1 MTTAE
6 RETLPT
12 IGFLTREE
20 PSFFVINLYTW
31 LTDQRAAADLAL
43 RVVEV
48 VRSISDIDAL
58 ATTVANEDDLQA
70 EPARVFLDFPRVDGD
85 QSGP

>member
-1 MTTAE
+1 M
-6 RETLPT
+6 LPT
-12 IGFLTREE
+12 IGVLPNEE

-48 VRSISDIDAL
+48 VRSFSDIDVL
-58 ATTVANEDDLQA
+58 ATTIATEDELQA

-85 QSGP
+85 QPGP